1 MTFSD
6 EGTFGGAAL
15 GDPAFALSAALG
27 LLAACLCA
35 CLPPTAAAATREAPA
50 RCTAL
55 ALPPR
60 LRVLALVVFLD
71 ELAEAALSTDLLL
84 YAQRRFGWTP
94 GQQAVFGG
102 EVRGS
107 LLVNSSRM

>member
-1 MTFSD
+1 MNYRA
-6 EGTFGGAAL
+6 E
-15 GDPAFALSAALG
+15 
-27 LLAACLCA
+27 
-35 CLPPTAAAATREAPA
+35 
-50 RCTAL
+50 L

-102 EVRGS
+102 EVRGLDQSS